1 MTPTV
6 ATHRTG
12 AAFIETGARPVSV
25 VPSPIVVRS
34 RLFSWAGRPE
44 EPIDKD
50 RNAQGHDNHHFSW
63 RNGHS
68 AASAI
73 GIAPL
78 CSAIRRSTL
87 SLGMSVH
94 LRAAR
99 GDGLQMVA
107 QVAQPVE

>member
-1 MTPTV
+1 MTPGF

-12 AAFIETGARPVSV
+12 AAFIETEARPVSIG
-25 VPSPIVVRS
+25 PSPVIVRS

-73 GIAPL
+73 GTAPL
-78 CSAIRRSTL
+78 RSAIRRSTL
-87 SLGMSVH
+87 SFGISVH

-99 GDGLQMVA
+99 GDRLQMVA
-107 QVAQPVE
+107 QSVER